1 LTTLRQLALPFVHV
15 PRLTEADFLP
25 SAATRPALAWLASS
39 ADWPGRR
46 LALWGGPGSGKT
58 HLLHIW
64 STRTGARLL
73 DGAMLRQAALGDWQS
88 GGDWPP
94 GPLAIDDADL
104 APSEAGL
111 LHALNAAQE
120 ARHPVLLAARTPPAR
135 WSIALPDLASRV
147 RATVAVPLGGA
158 DDGFLRT
165 LLARLLSDRQ
175 LLVSGAVQ
183 DWLLAVLP
191 REPAAL
197 REAAAR
203 LDRAALAAGRSVTR
217 ALAAQT
223 LQTLMCETS
232 DADAADVSP
241 LHPALF

>member
-1 LTTLRQLALPFVHV
+1 MTAVRQLALPFVHV

-25 SAATRPALAWLASS
+25 SAATRPALAWLDSS
-39 ADWPGRR
+39 ANWPGRR

-73 DGAMLRQAALGDWQS
+73 DGAMLRHAALCGDWR
-88 GGDWPP
+88 P

-120 ARHPVLLAARTPPAR
+120 AHFPVLLAARTPPAR
-135 WSIALPDLASRV
+135 WPTRLPDLASRL
-147 RATVAVPLGGA
+147 RATLAVPLGGA
-158 DDGFLRT
+158 DDRFLRT

-175 LLVSGAVQ
+175 LLVPDAVQ
-183 DWLLAVLP
+183 DWLLTVLP

-223 LQTLMCETS
+223 LQALICES
-232 DADAADVSP
+232 SNAEPVDVSP
-241 LHPALF
+241 PHPALF

>member
-1 LTTLRQLALPFVHV
+1 MTANRQLALPFVHT

-25 SAATRPALAWLASS
+25 SAATRPALAWLARDE
-39 ADWPGRR
+39 DWPGQR

-64 STRTGARLL
+64 ATRAGAGLISGTMLR
-73 DGAMLRQAALGDWQS
+73 DAMLGDE
-88 GGDWPP
+88 WPP

-104 APSEAGL
+104 APSETSL
-111 LHALNAAQE
+111 LHVLNAAQE
-120 ARHPVLLAARTPPAR
+120 ARHPVLLGSRTPPAR
-135 WSIALPDLASRV
+135 WPTRLPDLASRL
-147 RATVAVPLGGA
+147 RATLAVPLGAA

-175 LLVSGAVQ
+175 LLVPGAVQ

-223 LQTLMCETS
+223 LQSLMHDNS
-232 DADAADVSP
+232 DAEPADVSP
-241 LHPALF
+241 PHPALF